1 MVYDSY
7 ILELK
12 NIVPD
17 NLCDEIIK
25 LFESDTLHKCDETSK
40 NGITT
45 EPFSFIDGT
54 LRCDIPEQKSISVKI
69 ETFMEEALV
78 QYSNMCINRKI
89 DVKMSSSQ
97 NTVLQS
103 YFNIAKFTLGRITKY
118 TPGHYFNWHSDVST
132 NDIRLLACIIYL
144 NDVGDDDGGR
154 TSFISGRSIK
164 PEKGK
169 ILIFPSQLNYIHRG
183 ELLKN
188 GVKYIVTSFLTLPN
202 QHNINSFI
210 PM

>member
-12 NIVPD
+12 NVVPD
-17 NLCDEIIK
+17 NLCDEVIK
-25 LFESDTLHKCDETSK
+25 MFESDTLYKCDETSK
-40 NGITT
+40 NGTT
-45 EPFSFIDGT
+45 EPYSFVDGT
-54 LRCDIPEQKSISVKI
+54 LTCDIPEQKSIGMKI
-69 ETFMEEALV
+69 ETLMEEALV

-89 DVKMSSSQ
+89 DVKMGLSQ
-97 NTVLQS
+97 ITVLQS
-103 YFNIAKFTLGRITKY
+103 YFNIAKFTVSRLTRY

-169 ILIFPSQLNYIHRG
+169 ILLFPSQLNYIQRG
-183 ELLKN
+183 EPLKN
-188 GVKYIVTSFLTLPN
+188 GVKYIITSFLTLPN
-202 QHNINSFI
+202 QHNMESFI
-210 PM
+210 TM